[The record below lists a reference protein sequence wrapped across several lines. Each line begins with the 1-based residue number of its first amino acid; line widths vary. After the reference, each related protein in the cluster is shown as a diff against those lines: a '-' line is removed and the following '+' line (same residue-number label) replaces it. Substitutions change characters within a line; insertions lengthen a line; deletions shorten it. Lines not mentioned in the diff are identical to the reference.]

1 MFNLYNEF
9 LKYEYN
15 ELNELFKMAKTKEEQ
30 DFYMALCN
38 FKLQN
43 EQKKVIGNDFEME
56 LTLNEILNWV
66 KSERFRLNLPDSKT
80 FYFSNE
86 KSNDNYDFK
95 IFKCFSSDKDI
106 KNLKNIIRSEIES
119 VNNEYSVCKIILNVR
134 FGSLTFYFRNKKI
147 VIS

>member
-1 MFNLYNEF
+1 MFKLYNEF

-15 ELNELFKMAKTKEEQ
+15 ELQELFKMARSKEEQ

-147 VIS
+147 CY